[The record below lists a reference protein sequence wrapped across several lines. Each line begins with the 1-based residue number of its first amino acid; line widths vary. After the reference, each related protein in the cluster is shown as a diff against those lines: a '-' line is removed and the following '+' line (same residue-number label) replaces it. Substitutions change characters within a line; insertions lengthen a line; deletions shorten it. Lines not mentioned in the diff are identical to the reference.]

1 MHSKEAINLIKS
13 RFFTLPISVPP
24 DILDYP
30 TSTDMVVRE
39 GSNVTLK
46 CAATGSPSPNI
57 TWRREGGEK
66 IMLLGGS
73 EGESKLKA
81 QKYFYSIF
89 RIIQNEMELKLECGG
104 KVGGSR
110 GNIHLC

>member
-1 MHSKEAINLIKS
+1 LGILLFLLA
-13 RFFTLPISVPP
+13 VPP

-66 IMLLGGS
+66 IMLLDGS
-73 EGESKLKA
+73 EGKYFVSKLNYKSEYLRLPRETLA
-81 QKYFYSIF
+81 LE
-89 RIIQNEMELKLECGG
+89 IITIRKETSKETHKSHRC
-104 KVGGSR
+104 
-110 GNIHLC
+110 